1 VPRIPF
7 PPKTDE
13 AFFDYEATLNRTV
26 DRLLSCYGAPAKHLQ
41 RVLEAQL
48 TADLHS
54 ASLLKAEI
62 KKERRLLEGDK
73 EELQQLE
80 KALRDEEA
88 RRQRHSKGLHPL
100 AKIGEAYTGRL
111 RTVEEGPRL
120 PCSIGP
126 SFRDLEDDT
135 NLEDLLEQL
144 HSHLE
149 SMQNNTGSIAE
160 IPLAMTTS
168 QRALDCFLWRFLDK
182 EKYAK
187 LHGMDMT

>member
-1 VPRIPF
+1 
-7 PPKTDE
+7 
-13 AFFDYEATLNRTV
+13 
-26 DRLLSCYGAPAKHLQ
+26 LQ

-62 KKERRLLEGDK
+62 KKERRLLEEDK

-100 AKIGEAYTGRL
+100 AKIGEPYTCTL
-111 RTVEEGPRL
+111 RTVEEGPGL
-120 PCSIGP
+120 PYSTGP
-126 SFRDLEDDT
+126 SFRDLEDDA
-135 NLEDLLEQL
+135 NLDGLLEQL

-149 SMQNNTGSIAE
+149 SMQNNNGNIEE
-160 IPLAMTTS
+160 IPSAMTTS
-168 QRALDCFLWRFLDK
+168 QAALDSFLWRFLEK
-182 EKYAK
+182 ERYSK
-187 LHGMDMT
+187 LHGIDMT